1 MSVEPALEMPP
12 EAAAKH
18 ATSGGQGSAKRAR
31 RPRQPAPK
39 RRTPRGAIRRFNGL
53 VAKLAA
59 ERGAGALGVVEFEM
73 VRQAAA
79 MMLRAE
85 QLQAGIVNGEE
96 IDPNELIRLS
106 SEGRRILR
114 SIRIGAKPGASP
126 PPPWSPL
133 RAKLNAAA
141 GASAPALELEEAT
154 S

>member
-1 MSVEPALEMPP
+1 MSVETALEVPP

-59 ERGAGALGVVEFEM
+59 DRALGVVEIEM

-96 IDPNELIRLS
+96 IDPDELIRLS
-106 SEGRRILR
+106 SEARRALR
-114 SIRIGAKPGASP
+114 ALGVKSSVAP
-126 PPPWSPL
+126 PAVWSPL
-133 RAKLNAAA
+133 RNRIHK
-141 GASAPALELEEAT
+141 APAEPEAAPEPEVAI
-154 S
+154 

>member
-1 MSVEPALEMPP
+1 MSVETVLEISP

-18 ATSGGQGSAKRAR
+18 VTSAGQMAAKRAR

-59 ERGAGALGVVEFEM
+59 ERGAGTLGVVEFEM
-73 VRQAAA
+73 LRQAAA

-96 IDPNELIRLS
+96 IDPDELIRLS
-106 SEGRRILR
+106 SEARRALR
-114 SIRIGAKPGASP
+114 ALGVKSSVAP
-126 PPPWSPL
+126 PAAPPWSPL
-133 RAKLNAAA
+133 RYRIHK
-141 GASAPALELEEAT
+141 APAEPEAAPEPEAAI
-154 S
+154 